1 MPRRMCVNSSSPG
14 GKPWAV
20 FYLLYGRLSAMWS
33 AVRVCRHGW
42 FDSKGGFLYSGS
54 SSGRAAVSK
63 TAGCRFEP
71 CLECQTLHD
80 RGTACRE

>member
-1 MPRRMCVNSSSPG
+1 M
-14 GKPWAV
+14 
-20 FYLLYGRLSAMWS
+20 
-33 AVRVCRHGW
+33 CRHGW

-80 RGTACRE
+80 RGWHAEVAGHLAAKVPDAAATSYCPVKTDYGVAAYMPS